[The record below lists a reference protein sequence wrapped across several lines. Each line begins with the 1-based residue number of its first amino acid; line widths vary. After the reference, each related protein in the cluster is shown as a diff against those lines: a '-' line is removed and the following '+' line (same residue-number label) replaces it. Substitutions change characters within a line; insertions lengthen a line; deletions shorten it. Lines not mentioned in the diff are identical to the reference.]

1 MKITK
6 KITDKYLDHIRSIH
20 CIIAGCSNM
29 DTDPDHLQQRGM
41 GGIGKG
47 GTSTG
52 TIIDFYTIPLCRIH
66 HSERHNSGLKKFE
79 KDNNINLWREACVLS
94 NRYHL
99 K

>member
-1 MKITK
+1 VKITK
-6 KITDKYLDHIRSIH
+6 KITDEYISYIKSIR
-20 CIIAGCSNM
+20 CIIAGCSSM
-29 DTDPDHLQQRGM
+29 DTDPDHLQHRGM
-41 GGIGKG
+41 GGAGKG

-66 HSERHNSGLKKFE
+66 HSERHNSGIKKFE
-79 KDNNINLWREACVLS
+79 QDHKVNLWKEACVLS